1 MNIPDANLIEQIVA
15 AVERQLADDMSGGV
29 GEAGTSV
36 QPVVA
41 GGGDEVE
48 CVECVEQIV
57 TGEIL
62 SERITSETRQLRI
75 RKSSIL
81 TPTARELI
89 ARHEL
94 LVTVDSEVGQP
105 RCDSDVQSESGW
117 LLLLVGEDV
126 AELRGVVSERSE
138 GIESALSR
146 VCERLSSAEGSG
158 VVVLSREPHRLAC
171 LANRRSQVRAVV
183 VQDAEEAAG
192 LLVRLGANLVVA
204 CPLAT
209 GAWQSRQIVETCLAA
224 ESPRVPEDWPS

>member
-41 GGGDEVE
+41 GGGDE
-48 CVECVEQIV
+48 VECVEQIV

-105 RCDSDVQSESGW
+105 RCDSDVQSESESGW

>member
-41 GGGDEVE
+41 GGGDE
-48 CVECVEQIV
+48 VECVEQIV

-105 RCDSDVQSESGW
+105 RCDSDVQSESESGW

-183 VQDAEEAAG
+183 VRDAEEAAG

>member
-89 ARHEL
+89 AR
-94 LVTVDSEVGQP
+94 
-105 RCDSDVQSESGW
+105 
-117 LLLLVGEDV
+117 
-126 AELRGVVSERSE
+126 
-138 GIESALSR
+138 
-146 VCERLSSAEGSG
+146 
-158 VVVLSREPHRLAC
+158 
-171 LANRRSQVRAVV
+171 
-183 VQDAEEAAG
+183 
-192 LLVRLGANLVVA
+192 
-204 CPLAT
+204 
-209 GAWQSRQIVETCLAA
+209 
-224 ESPRVPEDWPS
+224 

>member
-1 MNIPDANLIEQIVA
+1 MTIPDANLIEQIVV
-15 AVERQLADDMSGGV
+15 AVERRLADDMSGGV

-48 CVECVEQIV
+48 CVERIV
-57 TGEIL
+57 TGEML

-94 LVTVDSEVGQP
+94 LVTVDLEVGQLG
-105 RCDSDVQSESGW
+105 CGSDGQSEPGW
-117 LLLLVGEDV
+117 LLLLVGSDV
-126 AELRGVVSERSE
+126 AELRGLVSERSE
-138 GIESALSR
+138 GIELAVSC
-146 VCERLSSAEGSG
+146 VCERLSSVEGSG

-183 VQDAEEAAG
+183 VRDAEEAAG